1 MEKENTFP
9 VGLDEKLFL
18 ELWCNSLLPKPQVIA
33 DLILKSFPFAMPS
46 DRPALV
52 SVLVVQVVEASLRLV
67 AVNSAL
73 ADRSKSVALN
83 LLKPLPSQ
91 SDWEEFVQSVE
102 NLDPVQILAH
112 LNVGEEALP
121 SAELLCSQSGFSFIS
136 QMISVVGSG
145 EVVFIPQRDNANVV
159 FSLDGNAISVSTDEL
174 DVVSLADLTADLS
187 SVAKGFLSAYMQ
199 ARSDVYQNE

>member
-9 VGLDEKLFL
+9 VGIDEKLFL

-91 SDWEEFVQSVE
+91 SDWEEFVQSVG
-102 NLDPVQILAH
+102 NLDPVQVLAH
-112 LNVGEEALP
+112 LNIGEEALP

-174 DVVSLADLTADLS
+174 EVVSLADLTADLS
-187 SVAKGFLSAYMQ
+187 SVAKGFLLAYMQ
-199 ARSDVYQNE
+199 ACSDVYQSE

>member
-67 AVNSAL
+67 AVNNAL
-73 ADRSKSVALN
+73 ADRSENVAVNLTKS
-83 LLKPLPSQ
+83 LPSQ
-91 SDWEEFVQSVE
+91 SDREEFVQFAG
-102 NLDPVQILAH
+102 NLDPIQVLAH

-121 SAELLCSQSGFSFIS
+121 SAELLCSQNEFSVIS
-136 QMISVVGSG
+136 QLISVVDSG
-145 EVVFIPQRDNANVV
+145 DVVFIPQRDNANVV
-159 FSLDGNAISVSTDEL
+159 FSLDGNMISVSTDEL
-174 DVVSLADLTADLS
+174 EVVSLADLTANLS
-187 SVAKGFLSAYMQ
+187 FIAKGFLLAYMQ
-199 ARSDVYQNE
+199 ARSDVYKNE

>member
-9 VGLDEKLFL
+9 VGLDEKQFL
-18 ELWCNSLLPKPQVIA
+18 ELWCNSLIPKPQVIA

-46 DRPALV
+46 DKPTLV

-83 LLKPLPSQ
+83 LLKPLPNQ
-91 SDWEEFVQSVE
+91 SDWEEFVQSVG
-102 NLDPVQILAH
+102 NLDPVQLLAH

-136 QMISVVGSG
+136 QMISVAGSG
-145 EVVFIPQRDNANVV
+145 EGVFIPQRDNANVV

-174 DVVSLADLTADLS
+174 EVVSLADLTADLS
-187 SVAKGFLSAYMQ
+187 SIAKGFLLAYMQ
-199 ARSDVYQNE
+199 ARSDVYQDK

>member
-1 MEKENTFP
+1 
-9 VGLDEKLFL
+9 
-18 ELWCNSLLPKPQVIA
+18 
-33 DLILKSFPFAMPS
+33 MPS
-46 DRPALV
+46 DKPTLV

-83 LLKPLPSQ
+83 LLKPLPNQ

-121 SAELLCSQSGFSFIS
+121 PLFPLQEA
-136 QMISVVGSG
+136 
-145 EVVFIPQRDNANVV
+145 
-159 FSLDGNAISVSTDEL
+159 
-174 DVVSLADLTADLS
+174 DV
-187 SVAKGFLSAYMQ
+187 Q
-199 ARSDVYQNE
+199 ARVVYRVQAGIAPA